1 MHFKEGLSERER
13 EILGLIAGG
22 AADKEIAHQLHLSLN
37 TVKWHN
43 RQIYAKLGVSSRT
56 QAVAAAERLD
66 LLGEDVVPEKPSSRI
81 PNNLP
86 APVSSF
92 VGREKEIEEIKT
104 LLESHRLVTLTGPGG
119 VGKTRLAL
127 ETAQSL
133 MDTGRFP
140 DGIYFVELAPVSK
153 PERVGDVI
161 TESFGSISSAGMP
174 AEVFLKSFLE
184 DRELLLLIDNFE
196 HLLEAAQ

>member
-56 QAVAAAERLD
+56 QAVAQAEKLG
-66 LLGEDVVPEKPSSRI
+66 LLGEQEGATKPTSRI

-86 APVSSF
+86 APV
-92 VGREKEIEEIKT
+92 
-104 LLESHRLVTLTGPGG
+104 
-119 VGKTRLAL
+119 
-127 ETAQSL
+127 
-133 MDTGRFP
+133 
-140 DGIYFVELAPVSK
+140 
-153 PERVGDVI
+153 
-161 TESFGSISSAGMP
+161 
-174 AEVFLKSFLE
+174 
-184 DRELLLLIDNFE
+184 
-196 HLLEAAQ
+196 